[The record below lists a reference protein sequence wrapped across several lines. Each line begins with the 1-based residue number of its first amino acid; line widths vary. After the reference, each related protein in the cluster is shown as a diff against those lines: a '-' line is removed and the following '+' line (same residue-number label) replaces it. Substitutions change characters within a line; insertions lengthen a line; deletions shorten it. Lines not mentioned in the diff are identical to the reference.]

1 MSVELAPSLEAK
13 ETAHKIPRPMTK
25 ARLILI
31 LLSICRFHRTVTGN
45 IASTTSEKDE

>member
-1 MSVELAPSLEAK
+1 
-13 ETAHKIPRPMTK
+13 MTK